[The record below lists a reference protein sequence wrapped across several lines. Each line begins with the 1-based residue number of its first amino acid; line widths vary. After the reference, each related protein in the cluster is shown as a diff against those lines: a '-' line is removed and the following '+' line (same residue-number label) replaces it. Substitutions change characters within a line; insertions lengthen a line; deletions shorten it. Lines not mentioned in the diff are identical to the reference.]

1 MQLPHCW
8 VHIKTHINSK
18 HTEIKVWCDH
28 TRQWNGKTHSS
39 KNQLLSP
46 SQMHPFT
53 EYLQRDAEES
63 HVHHWKSSDQ
73 NTYFP
78 AYTFSLIYQN
88 SISPNQKDEKCIR
101 HSIKNARFCQK
112 PRPVLVC
119 PYQALQTRLI
129 YNTLYLRHDAPLK
142 LPKCRMSSQCTPSVP
157 SNAWC
162 SPNQFNSGIVHM
174 PSSRDAFDVQ
184 DSLTRT

>member
-1 MQLPHCW
+1 MEKLILPKISYYLPPKC
-8 VHIKTHINSK
+8 I
-18 HTEIKVWCDH
+18 
-28 TRQWNGKTHSS
+28 
-39 KNQLLSP
+39 LSP
-46 SQMHPFT
+46 NIFNEMQRNRMFT
-53 EYLQRDAEES
+53 I
-63 HVHHWKSSDQ
+63 HWKSSDQ